1 MARLPNGTSL
11 PQQLSA
17 RRDEEVGP
25 CTAGKP
31 LTTRGRLSLGDDMA
45 DNSQEIEGML
55 KGMLNIGG
63 TPGAA
68 APPSADAARAALIA
82 DLQRGLGATQQSLA
96 QLGARQQQLHQAAA
110 ALPTMPPE
118 QQAHVRPQLV
128 ALNQQLQAR
137 AAPPA
142 PQHASARPRP
152 SAIPSPA
159 VHLP

>member
-1 MARLPNGTSL
+1 
-11 PQQLSA
+11 
-17 RRDEEVGP
+17 
-25 CTAGKP
+25 
-31 LTTRGRLSLGDDMA
+31 MA

-118 QQAHVRPQLV
+118 QQAHVR
-128 ALNQQLQAR
+128 
-137 AAPPA
+137 
-142 PQHASARPRP
+142 
-152 SAIPSPA
+152 
-159 VHLP
+159 